1 METYG
6 YGRSIDQKKKK
17 EENKCNSIMKRYKNH

>member
-6 YGRSIDQKKKK
+6 YGRSIDLVSEK